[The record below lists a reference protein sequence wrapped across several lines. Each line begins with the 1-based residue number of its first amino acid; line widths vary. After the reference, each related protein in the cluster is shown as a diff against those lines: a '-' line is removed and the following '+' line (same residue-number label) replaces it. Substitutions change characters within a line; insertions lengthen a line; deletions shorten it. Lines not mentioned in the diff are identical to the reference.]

1 VADYS
6 TPVGQVRLHTA
17 DLDEANPV
25 VSAEIINGYLTMHGG
40 DVLLASADVLDAVA
54 TTELL
59 LAKKI
64 RTQDLS
70 TDGPAVAAELRKKA
84 AELRTRAYEAS
95 GAGAWFD
102 VVGFDPYGHLE
113 GVEYRA

>member
-1 VADYS
+1 MTDYT
-6 TPVGQVRLHTA
+6 TPTGQVRLHTA
-17 DLDEANPV
+17 DLDTANPI
-25 VSAEIINGYLTMHGG
+25 VSDEIIAGYLTLNGD
-40 DVLLASADVLDAVA
+40 DVLLAAADVLDAVA

-84 AELRTRAYEAS
+84 AELRDRAYETS
-95 GAGAWFD
+95 GAATWFNA
-102 VVGFDPYGHLE
+102 VGFEPYGHLE
-113 GVEYRA
+113 GVEYRL

>member
-1 VADYS
+1 MADYT
-6 TPVGQVRLHTA
+6 TPAGQVRLHTA

-25 VSAEIINGYLTMHGG
+25 VSNEIIEGYLAMHGG
-40 DVLLASADVLDAVA
+40 DVLLAAADVLDAVA
-54 TTELL
+54 TTEVLL
-59 LAKKI
+59 GKKI

-84 AELRTRAYEAS
+84 AELRTRAYETS
-95 GAGAWFD
+95 GGATWFD
-102 VVGFDPYGHLE
+102 AVGFEPYGRLE

>member
-1 VADYS
+1 MTDYT
-6 TPVGQVRLHTA
+6 TPAGQVRLHTA
-17 DLDEANPV
+17 DLDDANPI
-25 VSAEIINGYLTMHGG
+25 VSDEIIKGYLAMHDN
-40 DVLLASADVLDAVA
+40 DVLLAAADVLDAIA

-84 AELRTRAYEAS
+84 AELRERSADAS
-95 GAGAWFD
+95 GVSTWFD
-102 VVGFDPYGHLE
+102 AVGFEPYWHLE
-113 GVEYRA
+113 GVEYRL

>member
-1 VADYS
+1 VADYT
-6 TPVGQVRLHTA
+6 TPTGQVRLHTA

-25 VSAEIINGYLTMHGG
+25 VSDEIIEGYLTMHGG
-40 DVLLASADVLDAVA
+40 DVLLAAADVLDAVA

-84 AELRTRAYEAS
+84 AELRTRAYDAS

-102 VVGFDPYGHLE
+102 VVGFAPYGHLE

>member
-1 VADYS
+1 MAIDYT

-17 DLDEANPV
+17 DLDATPI
-25 VSAEIINGYLTMHGG
+25 VSDEIINGYLSMHGG
-40 DVLLASADVLDAVA
+40 DVLLAAADVLDAVA

-84 AELRTRAYEAS
+84 TELRERSAEATS
-95 GAGAWFD
+95 AWFD
-102 VVGFDPYGHLE
+102 PVGFAPYGHLE
-113 GVEYRA
+113 GAEYRL

>member
-1 VADYS
+1 VADYT

-17 DLDEANPV
+17 DLDETPV
-25 VSAEIINGYLTMHGG
+25 VSDEIINGFLTMHGG
-40 DVLLASADVLDAVA
+40 DVLLAAADVLDAVA

-59 LAKKI
+59 LSKKI

-70 TDGPAVAAELRKKA
+70 TDGPAVALELRRKA
-84 AELRTRAYEAS
+84 AELRTRALEAS